1 MCHGRMV
8 RFQRWSVCTPC
19 GASPVLHAASVAC
32 VMEFS
37 LVNRLL
43 ASLSALCCILFCS
56 RNRWNDKELDNV
68 SLHGVYV
75 LWAVLRPNS
84 MQIAV
89 RKFQRLIFG
98 CAQAGD
104 CNLGGSMMLEAK
116 RDLLKR
122 NCISWQ
128 REGVGYHQT
137 QCAWPL
143 CIRFGLVR
151 GKVWYCLK
159 SIMTH
164 DCFFIRESPCRCGQ
178 SWPIPNTL
186 LWLVEDELSGV
197 ELSTGASCALP
208 DFLDICLP

>member
-1 MCHGRMV
+1 MEW
-8 RFQRWSVCTPC
+8 QRAWQRVTAWGLCAVSCSQTEFHANC
-19 GASPVLHAASVAC
+19 SPEIPTAY
-32 VMEFS
+32 F
-37 LVNRLL
+37 R
-43 ASLSALCCILFCS
+43 
-56 RNRWNDKELDNV
+56 
-68 SLHGVYV
+68 
-75 LWAVLRPNS
+75 
-84 MQIAV
+84 
-89 RKFQRLIFG
+89 

-143 CIRFGLVR
+143 CIRFGMVR